1 MQRFP
6 NSLSKNELINRLYEH
21 GIPSEHGL
29 PSVKQTLKRLPSRD
43 TGLTI
48 KNRGGSQVRMQPT
61 LDKIQSAKLAGA
73 SPAVIDPIQLEVSTM
88 RETEDKITSKQKKRL
103 FAGIE
108 DVQQQQ
114 TDPLID
120 EDEST
125 YRVGRTYGVEN
136 KGGFF
141 GSRASSTGIK
151 PGTTNHLVASKSMQL
166 LKPIQN

>member
-1 MQRFP
+1 LQRFP
-6 NSLSKNELINRLYEH
+6 NSLSKNELINRLYEN

-29 PSVKQTLKRLPSRD
+29 PSVKQTLKRAPSRD
-43 TGLTI
+43 TGLSI
-48 KNRGGSQVRMQPT
+48 KNRGGSQVRLQPT
-61 LDKIQSAKLAGA
+61 LDKIASAKLAGA
-73 SPAVIDPIQLEVSTM
+73 SPAIIDPIQLEVSTQ
-88 RETEDKITSKQKKRL
+88 RETEDRITAKQRKRL

-114 TDPLID
+114 TDPMLD

-141 GSRASSTGIK
+141 GSRASSSGLK
-151 PGTTNHLVASKSMQL
+151 PGTTSHLVGSKSLQL
-166 LKPIQN
+166 LKPLQN